1 MTSNHLKWAK
11 SETKWG
17 DLCQGILKWS
27 QEAIK
32 EVGLINVL
40 SGWTM
45 NLWTEPNY
53 EYSRDS
59 SETPATCKLNGLL
72 LSDGLNSV

>member
-1 MTSNHLKWAK
+1 MTSYHLKWVK
-11 SETKWG
+11 GETKRG
-17 DLCQGILKWS
+17 DLCQEILKWS

-59 SETPATCKLNGLL
+59 SETPATCKRNRLL